1 MLAFNLR
8 AAITSLPPVFPE
20 LSATLHLSSASLA
33 ALAAVPVLCFGLFSG
48 VAAPLSRRF
57 GEERVLGSSVV
68 LLAAGLLLRGVAP
81 LVLLFP
87 GTIIAS
93 ASIAMMNVL
102 LPSLVKRRRPE
113 QAGLLIGLYLM
124 SLSAGAIV
132 GSLIAV
138 PVFTAAGGG
147 NGAVRLTLGLWA
159 LPALV
164 AAVAWLPQMRFRV
177 LPDARARSRTGS
189 PPVAGPPPAAG
200 HHGVLAMRRHALAW
214 QVTAFMG
221 LQSLL
226 YYAALSWFPT
236 MFRDRGASA
245 VHAGDLLALM
255 NFGNAVTAMLLPVLA
270 HRARDQRVLVAVST
284 AATCAGMAGSAFAPL
299 GTAAAWVLLLGL
311 GQGATLGLGIFLT
324 MARAPDPATA
334 ASLSGFAQ
342 GGGYLLAATGPLLI
356 GFLHS
361 ATGGWAVP
369 IGALLGVAAVQV
381 VIGWLAGRD
390 LTVPPPV
397 SLPGQ
402 VRAG

>member
-1 MLAFNLR
+1 
-8 AAITSLPPVFPE
+8 
-20 LSATLHLSSASLA
+20 
-33 ALAAVPVLCFGLFSG
+33 
-48 VAAPLSRRF
+48 
-57 GEERVLGSSVV
+57 
-68 LLAAGLLLRGVAP
+68 
-81 LVLLFP
+81 
-87 GTIIAS
+87 
-93 ASIAMMNVL
+93 
-102 LPSLVKRRRPE
+102 
-113 QAGLLIGLYLM
+113 
-124 SLSAGAIV
+124 
-132 GSLIAV
+132 
-138 PVFTAAGGG
+138 
-147 NGAVRLTLGLWA
+147 
-159 LPALV
+159 
-164 AAVAWLPQMRFRV
+164 
-177 LPDARARSRTGS
+177 
-189 PPVAGPPPAAG
+189 
-200 HHGVLAMRRHALAW
+200 MRRHALAW

-390 LTVPPPV
+390 LTVPQPV